1 MIEIKKVES
10 NDIGFTSTFDIPRV
24 ASIPSDNND
33 HKVSIGIINLKPD
46 FEYET
51 VPKKNPYAYIKA
63 KVTNTSDYS
72 LLAGPANVFF
82 ENNFVA
88 KVS

>member
-1 MIEIKKVES
+1 M
-10 NDIGFTSTFDIPRV
+10 
-24 ASIPSDNND
+24 
-33 HKVSIGIINLKPD
+33 SIGIINLKPE

-51 VPKKNPYAYIKA
+51 VPKKNPYAYLKA

-88 KVS
+88 KVKILTKKEWTNFNNKFMF